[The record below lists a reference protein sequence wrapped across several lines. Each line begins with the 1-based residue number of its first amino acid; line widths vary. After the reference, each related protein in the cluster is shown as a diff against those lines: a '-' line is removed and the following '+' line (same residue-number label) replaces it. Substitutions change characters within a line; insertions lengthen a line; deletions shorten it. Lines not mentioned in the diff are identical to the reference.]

1 MSDIFGRD
9 FARID
14 AALQSTTD
22 DKEAT
27 NLFKEACQRLER
39 MLLEACN
46 NIKVPAHH
54 PKTLGSLL
62 NVRNSNIYTSGG
74 TSDLL

>member
-1 MSDIFGRD
+1 MSDIFGCD

-46 NIKVPAHH
+46 NIKVPAHR
-54 PKTLGSLL
+54 PKTLGNLL
-62 NVRNSNIYTSGG
+62 NVRNQTYTSRG